1 MNDEELK
8 DGEILAS
15 ADVLTDAALDASLI
29 DQEPNQ
35 VAPSNTTGTK
45 YPSAFGA
52 KYGYSSVDLSDEKNE
67 DKMLDEYNTFFRIPQ
82 SNKRDEL
89 REKFN
94 QKYYNMST
102 EEIRNQNPNAVE
114 TFNSYTG
121 DAVKGVAAIGKGAV
135 DFVFDAIGSIKPLS
149 KVDDWWDA
157 KTKWDNPAHQQ
168 ISKISSILVPAIAAG
183 NLSSSAVSRYLPNA
197 ARFST
202 GWFKRM
208 GAMLLANGFADTAIV
223 LASDTSEEKTALTTL
238 AEVAPKAFGPKG
250 VLPIPEIFKTKD
262 SDSPG
267 IRKARTALENGP
279 LLLLGNVL
287 GAFVDIKNGRKTMDW
302 MEPLDDAAVTYKQTQ
317 LKLGGDNDKLIRLA
331 EIDEVLS
338 LNKGKRKVIGS
349 QTERALIDEKLR
361 IENELG
367 IIESID
373 DVQRRSDYNVDVE
386 TNAAAT
392 AKKAEIEQ
400 LELDLGIDPDISPN
414 LFDDAEK
421 ARTVPNAGNV
431 ARNMA
436 DTTAIKQ
443 GTSAGDPAPVITDSM
458 LSKGLMVGPKSRG
471 AVMGVAEATRDAGRF
486 NAIVDGVRITSK
498 DMNAAAWGIYQD
510 IIDPLSTVDDVKKLF
525 LENRDVKNLMMGKFK
540 IEMINEDQARA
551 AAFAM
556 RDLVDRF
563 LGRDI
568 GKASARAMDS
578 IGREAASIAEAI
590 TDLDPVIDENRAM
603 ENILD
608 KLFFLMDE
616 YALNKYISGW
626 QLRNKNWFDQV
637 PLR

>member
-1 MNDEELK
+1 MNEEELK

-52 KYGYSSVDLSDEKNE
+52 KYGYSSVDLSNTKNE
-67 DKMLDEYNTFFRIPQ
+67 DTMLDEYNTFFRMPQ

-114 TFNSYTG
+114 TFNDYTG
-121 DAVKGVAAIGKGAV
+121 NAVKGITAIGKGGA

-168 ISKISSILVPAIAAG
+168 ISKISSILVPAIVGG
-183 NLSSSAVSRYLPNA
+183 NLASAAVASKFPQA

-202 GWFKRM
+202 PWFKRL
-208 GAMLLANGFADTAIV
+208 GAMLLANGFADSAIV
-223 LASDTSEEKTALTTL
+223 GLSDTSEEKTALTTL

-267 IRKARTALENGP
+267 IRKARTMLENAP
-279 LLLLGNVL
+279 LLILGNVL
-287 GAFVDIKNGRKTMDW
+287 GAFADVKNGRKTMDW
-302 MEPLDDAAVTYKQTQ
+302 MEPLDETATQYKQTQ

-331 EIDEVLS
+331 EIDEVLA

-367 IIESID
+367 IIDSID
-373 DVQRRSDYNVDVE
+373 DVQRRSDATVEVE
-386 TNAAAT
+386 TNAAAA
-392 AKKAEIEQ
+392 AKKADIEQ

-443 GTSAGDPAPVITDSM
+443 GTS
-458 LSKGLMVGPKSRG
+458 K
-471 AVMGVAEATRDAGRF
+471 AVSYTHL
-486 NAIVDGVRITSK
+486 TL
-498 DMNAAAWGIYQD
+498 
-510 IIDPLSTVDDVKKLF
+510 PT
-525 LENRDVKNLMMGKFK
+525 
-540 IEMINEDQARA
+540 
-551 AAFAM
+551 
-556 RDLVDRF
+556 
-563 LGRDI
+563 
-568 GKASARAMDS
+568 KA
-578 IGREAASIAEAI
+578 
-590 TDLDPVIDENRAM
+590 
-603 ENILD
+603 
-608 KLFFLMDE
+608 
-616 YALNKYISGW
+616 
-626 QLRNKNWFDQV
+626 
-637 PLR
+637 